1 MDHEWIVRQT
11 SSLLISSL
19 LANLVMVYN
28 RLVIRQNILKFYVM
42 DPALDRAYDTRSQP
56 NYIFICYVISRWP
69 WSDRSMQLL
78 YNRYYV
84 RAASKRAIR
93 RFEREA
99 EKIKRTYYLKIESET
114 ARPETREISFHSN
127 RRERGVDFYN
137 NFVFILPFY
146 LSGRLD

>member
-1 MDHEWIVRQT
+1 
-11 SSLLISSL
+11 
-19 LANLVMVYN
+19 
-28 RLVIRQNILKFYVM
+28 M

-99 EKIKRTYYLKIESET
+99 EKIKRTYYLKIETRIRNSQ
-114 ARPETREISFHSN
+114 ARNARNFFPLEPKRE
-127 RRERGVDFYN
+127 V
-137 NFVFILPFY
+137 
-146 LSGRLD
+146 